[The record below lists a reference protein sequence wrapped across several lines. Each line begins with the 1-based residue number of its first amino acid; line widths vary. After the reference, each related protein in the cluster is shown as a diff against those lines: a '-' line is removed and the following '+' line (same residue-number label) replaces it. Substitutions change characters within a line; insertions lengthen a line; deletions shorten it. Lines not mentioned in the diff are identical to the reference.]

1 MRPPRAGHARAGHA
15 RAGKTRAGGSRDA
28 RIVRHLVAWFDAAR
42 RNLPWRIE
50 RPGGGRDPY
59 RVLVS
64 EIMLQQTQVARVLEK
79 FDAFLARFPDAEALA
94 RADLH
99 DVLAAWSGL
108 GYYRRARLLHA
119 AARVIA
125 SHPGGLT
132 PDLDDLKALPGVGRY
147 TAGAIASIAFNQPAP
162 IVDGNVARVL
172 ARLDADAKASATSP
186 QTWTRATVLVTIAGA
201 QAAAGRF
208 NEGLMELGATVCTP
222 RAPACGRC
230 PLAGDCVAHANASQ
244 DCYPTPKP
252 AAARRTI
259 RVLCAAVYDSKGR
272 LLVEQRPATGLWAG
286 LWQMSAIEREQGPAP
301 TRDQLAHALGLDHG
315 TSWRRLGVVRVVL
328 SHREVSLTLL
338 APRIP
343 PSPRE
348 LRAMARGR
356 RWVGAADLARLGI
369 SNAHQKAI
377 AMAASASPVPTIA

>member
-1 MRPPRAGHARAGHA
+1 MTPPRAGQARVGQA
-15 RAGKTRAGGSRDA
+15 RDA
-28 RIVRHLVAWFDAAR
+28 RIVHRLVAWFDAAR
-42 RNLPWRIE
+42 RDLPWRIE

-64 EIMLQQTQVARVLEK
+64 EVMLQQTQVARVLEK
-79 FDAFLARFPDAEALA
+79 YDAFLARFPDADALA

-99 DVLAAWSGL
+99 DVLAAWAGL

-125 SHPGGLT
+125 SRTGGLT

-147 TAGAIASIAFNQPAP
+147 TAGAIASIAFNHAAP

-172 ARLDADAKASATSP
+172 ARLDADPAANATSA
-186 QTWTRATVLVTIAGA
+186 QTWARATALVTIAGA

-208 NEGLMELGATVCTP
+208 NEGLIELGATVCTP

-230 PLAGDCVAHANASQ
+230 PLARECVARARGEPTRF
-244 DCYPTPKP
+244 PTPKP
-252 AAARRTI
+252 TAARRSI
-259 RVLCAAVYDSKGR
+259 RVLCAAIHDPNGR

-286 LWQMSAIEREQGPAP
+286 LWQMPALECEQGPAP
-301 TRDQLAHALGLDHG
+301 TRAHLAHALGLDQG
-315 TSWRRLGVVRVVL
+315 IAWRRLGVVRVVL

-338 APRIP
+338 APRVP
-343 PSPRE
+343 PKPRE

-356 RWVGAADLARLGI
+356 RWVTSADLARLGV
-369 SNAHQKAI
+369 SNAHKKAF
-377 AMAASASPVPTIA
+377 ALAERAPRDPTID